1 MKTRKIWVLVIVA
14 VMTLPSVGA
23 LRDPR
28 AQTIYRGKHA
38 RRQT

>member
-1 MKTRKIWVLVIVA
+1 MKTGTIWVFVIA
-14 VMTLPSVGA
+14 VLMTRPSIGA
-23 LRDPR
+23 LRDLR